1 MAQFE
6 YQVRTGSGKRLK
18 GKMNASD
25 KAAAMEELRKRGL
38 KVFSLVEK
46 NNTVLSK
53 EIYIGN
59 PVKSI
64 HFIIYCRQF
73 ATLMRAGITIV
84 DATTILAGQTE
95 SKALKSALIQ
105 VSSSLLK
112 GIPFSQ
118 AVQEHR
124 KIFPSLFVS
133 MVRAGEETG
142 DLEGTLD
149 RLAMFFEKQHSTR
162 EKVKSALTY
171 PATVAVL
178 AIVSTVYLLWAIVP
192 QFITM
197 FDSFDAELPA
207 ITIAVLALSN
217 SIQHYWYFWGLAIL
231 ILIAAFFVAKR
242 TEQGAYWIDYMK
254 LKVPVFGKLN
264 QKSSIAQF
272 TRTFSSLYASA
283 VPVLQSLT
291 IVEDV
296 AGNRVIGQVIR
307 SAGDALRQG
316 RSLSGPLEKS
326 WVFPPLV
333 TQMIAI
339 GEETGALGDMLAK
352 VADFY
357 EMDVDNTVD
366 RLKSLLE
373 PILITFLAAVVGV
386 IMAAIMLP
394 MFSLYGSVSG
404 G

>member
-46 NNTVLSK
+46 NNTVLAK

-73 ATLMRAGITIV
+73 ATLIRAGITIV

-95 SKALKSALIQ
+95 SKALKGALIQ
-105 VSSSLLK
+105 VASSLLK

-118 AVQEHR
+118 AVQEHKR
-124 KIFPSLFVS
+124 IFPSLFVS

-149 RLAMFFEKQHSTR
+149 RLAVFFEKQHSTR

-207 ITIAVLALSN
+207 ITVAVLALSN
-217 SIQHYWYFWGLAIL
+217 SIQHRWYFWGLAIL
-231 ILIAAFFVAKR
+231 MLIAAFFIAKR
-242 TEQGAYWIDYMK
+242 TERGSYWIDYMK

-296 AGNRVIGQVIR
+296 AGNKVIGNVIR
-307 SAGDALRQG
+307 SAGDSLRQG
-316 RSLSGPLEKS
+316 RSLSAPLEKS

-339 GEETGALGDMLAK
+339 GEETGALGDMLGK

-373 PILITFLAAVVGV
+373 PLLIVFLAAVVGT

-394 MFSLYGSVSG
+394 MFTLYSSIS
-404 G
+404 